1 MCCFLNRC
9 CNPQN
14 HCCFLQNNQAP
25 YFWQAGLFANEYQA
39 NATSLANQTN
49 AFNQTNANGLVQ
61 LNDFGNIAQC
71 FRPQYTFANCCR
83 GHRVFANN
91 FALDRPVSASFLN
104 TPDYHHIA
112 EIGF

>member
-14 HCCFLQNNQAP
+14 HCCFLQNNQTP
-25 YFWQAGLFANEYQA
+25 YFWQGNDFANTQA
-39 NATSLANQTN
+39 NVANSFGQNYGLTN
-49 AFNQTNANGLVQ
+49 CCMPYFT
-61 LNDFGNIAQC
+61 FG
-71 FRPQYTFANCCR
+71 NCCR
-83 GHRVFANN
+83 HARVFANN
-91 FALDRPVSASFLN
+91 FALDRPVSASFLH

>member
-1 MCCFLNRC
+1 MCCFNR
-9 CNPQN
+9 
-14 HCCFLQNNQAP
+14 QNNYYFCHCAPCFVP

-39 NATSLANQTN
+39 NATSLA
-49 AFNQTNANGLVQ
+49 NQTNANGLVQ

-91 FALDRPVSASFLN
+91 FALDRPVSASFSH
-104 TPDYHHIA
+104 TPAYHHIA